1 MGATTPEN
9 ILREI
14 RVTLLALA
22 ADASIVWETHEIFY
36 GTIFHGVGAP
46 IPENIIK
53 RNGVDCVDPWDIY
66 NHRGGNLW
74 FFFFFCTP

>member
-1 MGATTPEN
+1 MTFFN
-9 ILREI
+9 
-14 RVTLLALA
+14 
-22 ADASIVWETHEIFY
+22 

-74 FFFFFCTP
+74 FFYFVALHGIVSPIPKRF